1 MSSFKEKPWKG
12 KRSTP
17 VTVLSCCISHCHTL
31 CFKFSN
37 VFVLVTVPAKGYQS
51 PPRGATV
58 PQGGTGPQQREAIL
72 VLQLLYVLFLYICC
86 TCDHSSLVMLVHHIC
101 MSPALLCKSSIQSG
115 NAEQC
120 ALAFIHLLSS
130 SCTSYFY
137 NISYMFVLI
146 VNA

>member
-17 VTVLSCCISHCHTL
+17 VTVLIILSKPHIIFCL
-31 CFKFSN
+31 YFV
-37 VFVLVTVPAKGYQS
+37 VFALVAVPTKGYQS
-51 PPRGATV
+51 LPRGIMV
-58 PQGGTGPQQREAIL
+58 LQEGTGPCRGEAIL
-72 VLQLLYVLFLYICC
+72 DSYNFCVFSSYICC
-86 TCDHSSLVMLVHHIC
+86 AFDHSSLVMLVHHIC
-101 MSPALLCKSSIQSG
+101 MSPALLCKSSVQSG

-137 NISYMFVLI
+137 NISYMFVFI